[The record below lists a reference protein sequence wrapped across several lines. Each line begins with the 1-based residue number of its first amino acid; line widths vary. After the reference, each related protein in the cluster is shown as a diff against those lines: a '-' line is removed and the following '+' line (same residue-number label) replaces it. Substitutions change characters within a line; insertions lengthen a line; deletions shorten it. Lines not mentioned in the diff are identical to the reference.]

1 MKIEVDDRYTNM
13 MVDAIDALLKNYD
26 AYGYKMTDVPDIAR
40 IGISFKQRVEQLIAE
55 ADDDEAKFNKEHPE
69 FARGP
74 QPGEKFVMG
83 KGFVKD
89 KKTND

>member
-40 IGISFKQRVEQLIAE
+40 IGIAFKQRVEQLIAE

-69 FARGP
+69 FSRSPG
-74 QPGEKFVMG
+74 PGEKMVLG
-83 KGFVKD
+83 KGYVKD
-89 KKTND
+89 DEKK